1 MIATFE
7 NSLAFAS
14 HLKATLRATSQDTT
28 RPHLCLVRL
37 ELVQGA
43 ARFIA
48 TNGHWMWVSELPYRE
63 VAGVDEKGKPVL
75 GSSSAVV
82 QIPRANAVDLLK
94 ALDKSKKASTVKLEL
109 DVEKNIVRQGWKAFT
124 FERAHEA
131 VVFPPWTQ
139 VLPNTVVGEA
149 QLIALDPKYI
159 ADASESF
166 ADIAPEGSCGVRF
179 QAAGDALDPV
189 VVTSDRSTALAV
201 IMPRRV
207 GKDAPD
213 ALTMLARFR
222 AEAA

>member
-14 HLKATLRATSQDTT
+14 HLKAALRATSQDTT

-37 ELVQGA
+37 ELAAGA

-48 TNGHWMWVSELPYRE
+48 TNGHWMWVSELSYRE
-63 VAGVDEKGKPVL
+63 IAGRDAAGGAVL
-75 GSSSAVV
+75 GSSSAVLH
-82 QIPRANAVDLLK
+82 IPRADAVEVLK
-94 ALDKSKKASTVKLEL
+94 ALDKSKKASLVKLEL
-109 DVEKNIVRQGWKAFT
+109 DVTTKTIRQGAKGVTFT
-124 FERAHEA
+124 CAHEDI
-131 VVFPPWTQ
+131 VFPPWTQ
-139 VLPNTVVGEA
+139 ILPNAVVGEA

-166 ADIAPEGSCGVRF
+166 ADIAPDGSCGVRF